1 MSPWNRPAIAREWP
15 PTNKLC
21 MNRTKTTLQHI
32 WNTRSLSIVF
42 FVYVLISVIAATQGL
57 LAGPK
62 IYVPGGRPYIDYN
75 NFRIFKFSFYHLLQG
90 RDIYQLFPDDH
101 WDLYKYSPA
110 FALCFGALSW
120 MPDAIGLTL
129 WNLINALCLFAG
141 VRLLPGLTAVKK
153 SWILLFC
160 VLEMLLSIQN
170 TQSNGLMAGLIVLA
184 FALAERRRYVLSTLC
199 VVFSFY
205 IKIYGALAFVFYI
218 FYPGKLRL
226 MGWSIFW
233 MVFFAVIPL
242 TVVSGSQLL
251 FLYKSW
257 LHLLQDDRSASVGLS
272 VMGLLETWFKV
283 DISKNA
289 VALVGLVLFLLP
301 LLYVRTGRASGPSAE
316 GQTLAINGGTVPR
329 DRTFRLLYLASALI
343 WMVIFNHKAES
354 PTYIIVMS
362 GIGIWYF
369 SQAPDTVNRVLLI
382 LAFLLISMSISDL
395 VPAPV
400 RNGFIRPYGIKAVMG
415 IVIWCRIV
423 YQQLTSRY
431 APALVGETSL

>member
-1 MSPWNRPAIAREWP
+1 
-15 PTNKLC
+15 
-21 MNRTKTTLQHI
+21 MNLSKTTLQRI
-32 WNTRSLSIVF
+32 WQEKSLSIVF
-42 FVYVLISVIAATQGL
+42 FVYVLISLIAATQGL

-62 IYVPGGRPYIDYN
+62 VYVPGGRPYIDYN
-75 NFRIFKFSFYHLLQG
+75 NFRIFKFSFYHLVQG

-110 FALCFGALSW
+110 FALCFGLLSW
-120 MPDAIGLTL
+120 MPDVIGLVL
-129 WNLINALCLFAG
+129 WNLINALCLYAG

-170 TQSNGLMAGLIVLA
+170 TQSNGLMAGLVVLA
-184 FALAERRRYVLSTLC
+184 FALAERRRYILSTLC
-199 VVFSFY
+199 IVFSFY
-205 IKIYGALAFVFYI
+205 IKIYGALAFVFYL
-218 FYPGKLRL
+218 FYPGKLKL
-226 MGWSIFW
+226 MGWSLFW

-242 TVVSGSQLL
+242 AVVSGSQLL

-257 LHLLQDDRSASVGLS
+257 LHLLQDDRSASIGLS
-272 VMGLLETWFKV
+272 VMGLLETWFKT
-283 DISKNA
+283 DISKNV
-289 VALVGLVLFLLP
+289 VALAGMGLFLLP
-301 LLYVRTGRASGPSAE
+301 LIHIRKYGDL
-316 GQTLAINGGTVPR
+316 Q
-329 DRTFRLLYLASALI
+329 FRLLYLASALI

-354 PTYIIVMS
+354 PTYIIVMA

-369 SQAPDTVNRVLLI
+369 SQSSDPVNRVLVI
-382 LAFLLISMSISDL
+382 LAFLLISMSVSDL

-423 YQQLTSRY
+423 YEQLTLRY
-431 APALVGETSL
+431 KSALVAETPLQ

>member
-1 MSPWNRPAIAREWP
+1 MK
-15 PTNKLC
+15 PT
-21 MNRTKTTLQHI
+21 RTTLQRI
-32 WNTRSLSIVF
+32 WHTRSFSIVF
-42 FVYVLISVIAATQGL
+42 FVYVLISIIAATQGL
-57 LAGPK
+57 TAGPK

-75 NFRIFKFSFYHLLQG
+75 NYRIFKFSFYHLLQG

-110 FALCFGALSW
+110 FALCFGLLSW
-120 MPDAIGLTL
+120 MPDAIGLVL

-141 VRLLPGLTAVKK
+141 VRLLPGLTTEKK

-170 TQSNGLMAGLIVLA
+170 TQSNGLMAGLVVLA
-184 FALAERRRYVLSTLC
+184 FALAERRRYILSTLC
-199 VVFSFY
+199 IVFSFY
-205 IKIYGALAFVFYI
+205 IKIYGGLAFVFYL
-218 FYPGKLRL
+218 FYPEKLKL
-226 MGWSIFW
+226 MGWSLFW
-233 MVFFAVIPL
+233 MVFFAVVPL
-242 TVVSGSQLL
+242 VVVSGSQLL

-257 LHLLQDDRSASVGLS
+257 LHLLVNDRSASIGLS

-283 DISKNA
+283 NISKNL
-289 VALVGLVLFLLP
+289 VALVGLLLFLVP
-301 LLYVRTGRASGPSAE
+301 LMYVRRYND
-316 GQTLAINGGTVPR
+316 L
-329 DRTFRLLYLASALI
+329 TFRLLYLASTLI

-369 SQAPDTVNRVLLI
+369 CQAPDPVNRILLI

-395 VPAPV
+395 VPAPI

-415 IVIWCRIV
+415 IVIWCKIL
-423 YQQLTSRY
+423 YQQLTLRY
-431 APALVGETSL
+431 TPALVAET

>member
-1 MSPWNRPAIAREWP
+1 
-15 PTNKLC
+15 
-21 MNRTKTTLQHI
+21 MNLTKTTLKRI
-32 WNTRSLSIVF
+32 WQEKSLSIVF
-42 FVYVLISVIAATQGL
+42 FVYVLISLIAATQGL

-75 NFRIFKFSFYHLLQG
+75 NFRIFKFSFYHLVQG

-110 FALCFGALSW
+110 FALCFGLLSW
-120 MPDAIGLTL
+120 MPDVIGLVL
-129 WNLINALCLFAG
+129 WNLINALCLYAG
-141 VRLLPGLTAVKK
+141 VRLLPGLTAQKK

-170 TQSNGLMAGLIVLA
+170 TQSNGLMAGLVVLA
-184 FALAERRRYVLSTLC
+184 FALAERRRYILSTLC
-199 VVFSFY
+199 IVFSFY
-205 IKIYGALAFVFYI
+205 IKIYGALAFVFYL
-218 FYPGKLRL
+218 FYPGKLKL
-226 MGWSIFW
+226 MGWSLFW
-233 MVFFAVIPL
+233 MVFFAVLPL
-242 TVVSGSQLL
+242 AVVSGSQLL

-257 LHLLQDDRSASVGLS
+257 LHLLQDDRSASIGLS
-272 VMGLLETWFKV
+272 VMGLMETWFKT
-283 DISKNA
+283 DISKNV
-289 VALVGLVLFLLP
+289 VALAGMALFLLP
-301 LLYVRTGRASGPSAE
+301 LIHVRRYGDLP
-316 GQTLAINGGTVPR
+316 
-329 DRTFRLLYLASALI
+329 FRLLYLASALI

-369 SQAPDTVNRVLLI
+369 SQAPDPVNRVLLI
-382 LAFLLISMSISDL
+382 LAFLLISMSVSDL

-423 YQQLTSRY
+423 YQQLTLRY
-431 APALVGETSL
+431 KPALLAEISLQ